1 MHQWE
6 SGDLENTYELLN
18 LIAFEISTLYKNRI
32 FQCMGEIF
40 CVQFQRFTLDP
51 TENQRDLT
59 LTYRV

>member
-6 SGDLENTYELLN
+6 GGDLENTYELLN
-18 LIAFEISTLYKNRI
+18 LITFEISTLYKNRI

-40 CVQFQRFTLDP
+40 CVQFQRFPLDP